1 MKRIIVCSALC
12 LTLGLSAPARAQR
25 CIPGQIGVELT
36 AGTLDGFLFRN
47 PYAARRFFVRVGVN
61 RFNAGKTRW
70 AFGIGY
76 LQKDYTYKSINLP
89 KSQFTADAGL
99 LLRLLSDRGR
109 NVVLSGGFSA
119 AAGYETTN

>member
-1 MKRIIVCSALC
+1 MDFCSGIH
-12 LTLGLSAPARAQR
+12 TPPAAFS
-25 CIPGQIGVELT
+25 CGW
-36 AGTLDGFLFRN
+36 A
-47 PYAARRFFVRVGVN
+47 Y

>member
-1 MKRIIVCSALC
+1 M
-12 LTLGLSAPARAQR
+12 TLGLSAPARAQR
-25 CIPGQIGVELT
+25 CIPGQIGVEPT

-47 PYAARRFFVRVGVN
+47 PYAARRFFR
-61 RFNAGKTRW
+61 AGGRKPIQRGQTRW

>member
-47 PYAARRFFVRVGVN
+47 PYAARRFSCGGRKPIQRGQNPLGFRDRLSAKGLH
-61 RFNAGKTRW
+61 
-70 AFGIGY
+70 
-76 LQKDYTYKSINLP
+76 LQKH
-89 KSQFTADAGL
+89 Q
-99 LLRLLSDRGR
+99 
-109 NVVLSGGFSA
+109 SA
-119 AAGYETTN
+119 